1 MGLIYTHNTSGAIRK
16 LRRKKPTKSYVSA
29 LKKHIR
35 WLKSIGLNVNQ
46 NGKIII
52 AKRQST
58 NILVNEERPKQNF
71 VPQPKSNPVIG
82 NGGTKVDT
90 RWKLEISKQYS
101 ILPAYNK
108 GPYMVVSKGD
118 LKTAGRKVWWI

>member
-29 LKKHIR
+29 LKKHIE
-35 WLKSIGLNVNQ
+35 WLKSLGLNVNQ
-46 NGKIII
+46 KGKIIL
-52 AKRQST
+52 AKRETT

-71 VPQPKSNPVIG
+71 VPQPKTNLNMG
-82 NGGTKVDT
+82 NGGTKKDE

-108 GPYMVVSKGD
+108 GPYMVVSKSD
-118 LKTAGRKVWWI
+118 LKTAGRKV